1 MNKTFMSGYYQG
13 VIETAPAT
21 LSAAKTEQLAITMT
35 ILHLRH
41 AGISITSIHDFL
53 VNDLHANERLVNKYL
68 LVDGL
73 QRFSTLRDFIMHPN
87 KYINLNADELE
98 IIQAQVMA
106 IAFNQ

>member
-41 AGISITSIHDFL
+41 AGINITSIHDFL
-53 VNDLHANERLVNKYL
+53 VNDLHTNERLV
-68 LVDGL
+68 
-73 QRFSTLRDFIMHPN
+73 N

-98 IIQAQVMA
+98 TIQAQVMA

>member
-53 VNDLHANERLVNKYL
+53 VNDLHANERLVNKY
-68 LVDGL
+68 
-73 QRFSTLRDFIMHPN
+73 
-87 KYINLNADELE
+87 INLNADELE
-98 IIQAQVMA
+98 IIQAQVIA
-106 IAFNQ
+106 TAFNQ

>member
-41 AGISITSIHDFL
+41 AGINITSIHDFL
-53 VNDLHANERLVNKYL
+53 VRDLHANERLVNKY
-68 LVDGL
+68 
-73 QRFSTLRDFIMHPN
+73 
-87 KYINLNADELE
+87 INLNADELE
-98 IIQAQVMA
+98 TIQAQVMA

>member
-1 MNKTFMSGYYQG
+1 MNKTFMSGCYQG

-21 LSAAKTEQLAITMT
+21 LSAAKTKQLAITMT

-53 VNDLHANERLVNKYL
+53 VNDLHANERLVNKY
-68 LVDGL
+68 
-73 QRFSTLRDFIMHPN
+73 
-87 KYINLNADELE
+87 INLNADELE
-98 IIQAQVMA
+98 IIQAQVIA

>member
-53 VNDLHANERLVNKYL
+53 VSDLHANV
-68 LVDGL
+68 
-73 QRFSTLRDFIMHPN
+73 RFVN

-98 IIQAQVMA
+98 TIQSQVMA
-106 IAFNQ
+106 TAFNQ

>member
-41 AGISITSIHDFL
+41 AGISITSIQDFL
-53 VNDLHANERLVNKYL
+53 VNDLHANERLVNKY
-68 LVDGL
+68 
-73 QRFSTLRDFIMHPN
+73 
-87 KYINLNADELE
+87 INLNADELE
-98 IIQAQVMA
+98 TIQAQVMA

>member
-13 VIETAPAT
+13 VVETAPAT

-41 AGISITSIHDFL
+41 AGINITSIHDFL
-53 VNDLHANERLVNKYL
+53 VNDLHTNERLV
-68 LVDGL
+68 
-73 QRFSTLRDFIMHPN
+73 N

-98 IIQAQVMA
+98 TIQAQVMA

>member
-1 MNKTFMSGYYQG
+1 MQKNFMSGYYQG
-13 VIETAPAT
+13 VVETAPAT

-41 AGISITSIHDFL
+41 AGINITSIHDFL
-53 VNDLHANERLVNKYL
+53 VNDLHTNERLV
-68 LVDGL
+68 
-73 QRFSTLRDFIMHPN
+73 N

-98 IIQAQVMA
+98 TIQAQVMA

>member
-13 VIETAPAT
+13 VVETAPAT
-21 LSAAKTEQLAITMT
+21 RSAAKTEQLAITMT

-41 AGISITSIHDFL
+41 AGINITSIHDFL
-53 VNDLHANERLVNKYL
+53 VNDLHTNERLV
-68 LVDGL
+68 
-73 QRFSTLRDFIMHPN
+73 N

-98 IIQAQVMA
+98 TIQAQVMA

>member
-53 VNDLHANERLVNKYL
+53 VNDLHANVRLVY
-68 LVDGL
+68 
-73 QRFSTLRDFIMHPN
+73 

-98 IIQAQVMA
+98 TIQAQVMA

>member
-41 AGISITSIHDFL
+41 AGISITSINDFI
-53 VNDLHANERLVNKYL
+53 VNDLHANERLV
-68 LVDGL
+68 
-73 QRFSTLRDFIMHPN
+73 N

>member
-1 MNKTFMSGYYQG
+1 
-13 VIETAPAT
+13 
-21 LSAAKTEQLAITMT
+21 MT

-53 VNDLHANERLVNKYL
+53 VNDLHANERLVNKY
-68 LVDGL
+68 
-73 QRFSTLRDFIMHPN
+73 
-87 KYINLNADELE
+87 INLNADELE

>member
-53 VNDLHANERLVNKYL
+53 VNDLHANKRLV
-68 LVDGL
+68 
-73 QRFSTLRDFIMHPN
+73 N
-87 KYINLNADELE
+87 KYINLNANELE
-98 IIQAQVMA
+98 TIQAQV
-106 IAFNQ
+106 IATVFNQ

>member
-53 VNDLHANERLVNKYL
+53 VNDLHTNERLV
-68 LVDGL
+68 
-73 QRFSTLRDFIMHPN
+73 N

-98 IIQAQVMA
+98 TIQAQVMA

>member
-53 VNDLHANERLVNKYL
+53 VSDLHANERLVNKY
-68 LVDGL
+68 
-73 QRFSTLRDFIMHPN
+73 
-87 KYINLNADELE
+87 INLNADELE
-98 IIQAQVMA
+98 TIQSQVMA
-106 IAFNQ
+106 TAFNQ

>member
-1 MNKTFMSGYYQG
+1 MNKTFMRGYYHG

-21 LSAAKTEQLAITMT
+21 LSAAKTKQLAITMT

-53 VNDLHANERLVNKYL
+53 VNDLHANERLVNKY
-68 LVDGL
+68 
-73 QRFSTLRDFIMHPN
+73 
-87 KYINLNADELE
+87 INLNADELE
-98 IIQAQVMA
+98 IIQAQVIA

>member
-13 VIETAPAT
+13 VIETAPTT

-53 VNDLHANERLVNKYL
+53 VNDLHANERLVNKY
-68 LVDGL
+68 
-73 QRFSTLRDFIMHPN
+73 
-87 KYINLNADELE
+87 INLNADGLE
-98 IIQAQVMA
+98 TIQAQVIA

>member
-13 VIETAPAT
+13 VIETAPTT

-41 AGISITSIHDFL
+41 AGINITSIHDFL
-53 VNDLHANERLVNKYL
+53 VNDLHANKRLV
-68 LVDGL
+68 
-73 QRFSTLRDFIMHPN
+73 N
-87 KYINLNADELE
+87 KYINLNADRLE
-98 IIQAQVMA
+98 TIKAQVIA

>member
-53 VNDLHANERLVNKYL
+53 VHDLHANERLVNKY
-68 LVDGL
+68 
-73 QRFSTLRDFIMHPN
+73 
-87 KYINLNADELE
+87 INLTADELE
-98 IIQAQVMA
+98 IIQAQVIA

>member
-53 VNDLHANERLVNKYL
+53 VNDLHANERLVNKY
-68 LVDGL
+68 
-73 QRFSTLRDFIMHPN
+73 
-87 KYINLNADELE
+87 INLNADELE

-106 IAFNQ
+106 IALTFSMKTLTIIRVRYYMLL

>member
-13 VIETAPAT
+13 VIETAPTT

-41 AGISITSIHDFL
+41 AGINITSIHDFL
-53 VNDLHANERLVNKYL
+53 VSDLHANERLVNKY
-68 LVDGL
+68 
-73 QRFSTLRDFIMHPN
+73 
-87 KYINLNADELE
+87 INLNADGLE
-98 IIQAQVMA
+98 TIQAQVIA

>member
-13 VIETAPAT
+13 DIETAPAT

-53 VNDLHANERLVNKYL
+53 VSDLHANERFV
-68 LVDGL
+68 
-73 QRFSTLRDFIMHPN
+73 N

-98 IIQAQVMA
+98 TIQAQVMA

>member
-13 VIETAPAT
+13 VIETAPTT

-41 AGISITSIHDFL
+41 AGINITSIHDFL
-53 VNDLHANERLVNKYL
+53 VNDLHANEHLVNKY
-68 LVDGL
+68 
-73 QRFSTLRDFIMHPN
+73 I
-87 KYINLNADELE
+87 KLNADGLE
-98 IIQAQVMA
+98 TIQAQVIA

>member
-41 AGISITSIHDFL
+41 AGINITSIHDFL
-53 VNDLHANERLVNKYL
+53 VNDHHANERLVNKY
-68 LVDGL
+68 
-73 QRFSTLRDFIMHPN
+73 
-87 KYINLNADELE
+87 INLNADGLE
-98 IIQAQVMA
+98 TIQAQVIA
-106 IAFNQ
+106 TAFNQ

>member
-41 AGISITSIHDFL
+41 AGINITSIHDFL
-53 VNDLHANERLVNKYL
+53 VSDLHANERLVNKY
-68 LVDGL
+68 
-73 QRFSTLRDFIMHPN
+73 
-87 KYINLNADELE
+87 INLNADELE
-98 IIQAQVMA
+98 KIQAQVMS
-106 IAFNQ
+106 ISFNQ

>member
-53 VNDLHANERLVNKYL
+53 VSDLHANERFV
-68 LVDGL
+68 
-73 QRFSTLRDFIMHPN
+73 N

-98 IIQAQVMA
+98 TIQAQVMA

>member
-1 MNKTFMSGYYQG
+1 MSGYYQG

-53 VNDLHANERLVNKYL
+53 VSDLHANERFVNK
-68 LVDGL
+68 
-73 QRFSTLRDFIMHPN
+73 F
-87 KYINLNADELE
+87 NLNADELE
-98 IIQAQVMA
+98 TIQAQVMA

>member
-41 AGISITSIHDFL
+41 AGISITTIHDFL
-53 VNDLHANERLVNKYL
+53 VSDLHANERLVNKY
-68 LVDGL
+68 
-73 QRFSTLRDFIMHPN
+73 
-87 KYINLNADELE
+87 INLNADDLE
-98 IIQAQVMA
+98 TTQAKVMVL
-106 IAFNQ
+106 AFSK

>member
-13 VIETAPAT
+13 VVETAPAT

-41 AGISITSIHDFL
+41 AGINITSIHDFL
-53 VNDLHANERLVNKYL
+53 VNDLHTNERLV
-68 LVDGL
+68 
-73 QRFSTLRDFIMHPN
+73 N

-98 IIQAQVMA
+98 TIQAQVIA
-106 IAFNQ
+106 IALNQ

>member
-41 AGISITSIHDFL
+41 AGINITSIHDFL
-53 VNDLHANERLVNKYL
+53 VSDLHANERLVNKY
-68 LVDGL
+68 
-73 QRFSTLRDFIMHPN
+73 N
-87 KYINLNADELE
+87 NLNADELE
-98 IIQAQVMA
+98 TIQAQVMA

>member
-41 AGISITSIHDFL
+41 AGINITSIHDFL
-53 VNDLHANERLVNKYL
+53 VSDLHANERLVNKY
-68 LVDGL
+68 
-73 QRFSTLRDFIMHPN
+73 
-87 KYINLNADELE
+87 INLNADGLE
-98 IIQAQVMA
+98 TIQAQVMA

>member
-41 AGISITSIHDFL
+41 AGINITSIHDFL
-53 VNDLHANERLVNKYL
+53 VRALHANERLV
-68 LVDGL
+68 
-73 QRFSTLRDFIMHPN
+73 N

-98 IIQAQVMA
+98 TIQAQVMA